1 MLVRLRCF
9 LLITSV
15 VVTCE
20 VQKTGQQRE
29 LSLWR
34 LGDAEETGR
43 GPKDGWT
50 NGCLKAIL
58 NSLKQCGLF
67 RTNPTQVCQRASIFE
82 ADTKS
87 SSKHGFS
94 EAQSIVVFR

>member
-1 MLVRLRCF
+1 M
-9 LLITSV
+9 
-15 VVTCE
+15 
-20 VQKTGQQRE
+20 QKTGQQRGI
-29 LSLWR
+29 SLKP

-43 GPKDGWT
+43 GPKDGWM
-50 NGCLKAIL
+50 NGRLKATL

-67 RTNPTQVCQRASIFE
+67 GTNPTLVCQRALIFE

-94 EAQSIVVFR
+94 EAQIIVVFR